1 MDRTANAIK
10 VSGMKL
16 TNRLVAFV
24 TLIVVCAIF
33 VLFIGGAVSFR
44 QLGIDFISHYVDGM
58 VEVIDQEM
66 ASEQRDNQ
74 YFSRWL
80 PKMLK
85 ASDVTSLTIYSET
98 GILYQYEQIQYQT
111 ATTQQVITR
120 DIPLDSHPGYAVK
133 LTFVPPYAEF
143 AYSIGPLSSLS
154 AAILVIVLGLAWGI
168 GWLRRQLYG
177 SEVLEQRG
185 RLVLAGRLD
194 EAQQGDPRE
203 WPIPAS
209 AALSQLIEELK
220 EARQERSR
228 FDTFIRTNTFLD
240 QLTGAANRVMFDN
253 RLHTLA
259 TDDASQGSV
268 ILVRVADWDE
278 LVAQH
283 DQEAADHL
291 IQAIGNVLS
300 NATQRFP
307 DAVLARYFASDFA
320 ILLVNQ
326 AGDEVHP
333 FLAQITNALDKLAP
347 SEALDKDNWFHLGMT
362 SFGAGERRG
371 RLMDEAE
378 RALKAAELTGQNGWS
393 QFDKHLSRLDK
404 RGSVRWRTLLESVMA
419 GEGPMLYRQPVFA
432 RDGKTRLHYELLGRI
447 KDEKGKVLKASRFWP
462 GVEWVGM
469 DVTFDKATVGR
480 ALWWLKTRDYIDNY
494 AVNVSAYSLCQRE
507 FVIWLRDAL
516 LQTPRSTL
524 NRLLVEVSEGA
535 LVSHFDAARPC
546 LRMIAALGCRLV
558 VDQAGR
564 TIVSTH
570 YVKDIQPAYI
580 KLHRS
585 LVRNIHQRPEN
596 QLYLRSVLG
605 ACEATSTE
613 VLAVGVETNEEWSV
627 VKELG
632 VAGGQG
638 RLLGAEMSPHPAQK
652 KRRRWGK
659 R

>member
-1 MDRTANAIK
+1 MERTANAIK

-33 VLFIGGAVSFR
+33 VLFIGGAISFR

-66 ASEQRDNQ
+66 ATEQRDNQ

-85 ASDVTSLTIYSET
+85 ASDVTSLTIYSDA
-98 GILYQYEQIQYQT
+98 GILYQYEQIHYQ
-111 ATTQQVITR
+111 APTTQQAITR
-120 DIPLDSHPGYAVK
+120 DIPLANNPGFAVK

-168 GWLRRQLYG
+168 QWLRRQLYG

-185 RLVLAGRLD
+185 RLILAGRLD
-194 EAQQGDPRE
+194 EAQHGDTHE

-209 AALSQLIEELK
+209 AALTQLIEELK

-259 TDDASQGSV
+259 SDDASQGSL
-268 ILVRVADWDE
+268 ILVRVADWEDLLE
-278 LVAQH
+278 QQG
-283 DQEAADHL
+283 QEGADAL
-291 IQAIGNVLS
+291 IQGMGSVLS
-300 NATQRFP
+300 NAIQRFP

-326 AGDEVHP
+326 AGEEVHP
-333 FLAQITNALDKLAP
+333 FLSQLTNALNKLSP
-347 SEALDKDNWFHLGMT
+347 PDTLDADNWFHMGMT

-378 RALKAAELTGQNGWS
+378 RALRAAQLEGHSGWS
-393 QFDKHLSRLDK
+393 QFDKDIRRLDK

-419 GEGPMLYRQPVFA
+419 GEGPMLYRQPVYA

-447 KDEKGKVLKASRFWP
+447 KDENGKVLKASRFWP
-462 GVEWVGM
+462 GVELVGM
-469 DVTFDKATVGR
+469 DVVFDKATVSR
-480 ALWWLKTRDYIDNY
+480 ALWWLKTADHIDNY
-494 AVNVSAYSLCQRE
+494 AINVSVHSLCQRE

-516 LQTPRSTL
+516 LQTPRSIL

-535 LVSHFDAARPC
+535 LVAQFDAARPC

-564 TIVSTH
+564 TVVSTH

-596 QLYLRSVLG
+596 QLYLRSMLG
-605 ACEATSTE
+605 ACEATTTD
-613 VLAVGVETNEEWSV
+613 VLAVGVETDLEWQV

-632 VAGGQG
+632 VVGGQG